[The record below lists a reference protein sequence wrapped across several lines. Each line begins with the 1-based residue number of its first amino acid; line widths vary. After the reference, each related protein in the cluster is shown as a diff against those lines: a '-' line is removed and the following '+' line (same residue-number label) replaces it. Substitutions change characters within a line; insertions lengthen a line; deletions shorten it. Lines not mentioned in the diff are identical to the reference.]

1 MLSLFSL
8 STSLPNE
15 RARKFVLK
23 NEGFLHSIEFCSI
36 SGLKCY
42 SAMASSDCS
51 QCCHGDRGLLFQ
63 QGTASPFPLSEH
75 LYPCPMRCHFNFF
88 FKNQFNSYCLP
99 NMKAFLG
106 KKKKYLFYLPNT
118 PYVLNRRKKKNFTKP
133 KVAIFETPCVHSS
146 KAEDCT
152 FFPVTCCVISE
163 SPLNF

>member
-42 SAMASSDCS
+42 SAMASSDCW

-106 KKKKYLFYLPNT
+106 KKSICFTSQILHMSWIEEKKELYQTKGCYFWNT
-118 PYVLNRRKKKNFTKP
+118 MCSFQQGRRL
-133 KVAIFETPCVHSS
+133 HLLSS
-146 KAEDCT
+146 DMLCHFWK
-152 FFPVTCCVISE
+152 S
-163 SPLNF
+163 S